1 MKRGYMDWD
10 QALLPPQAL
19 EYRRATLA
27 RQLRREGLDAAVIYG
42 DVNAADELI
51 DFSNYG
57 PYWCNTAAIITADG
71 RYHLVTGHN
80 ARVNPWICQITGVDE
95 SQITPA
101 GMKVPQRTA
110 EVLRTLLPQGG
121 SVGLVGKYTLADS
134 AAALRAAGFSVTSID
149 RFTSGLLDA
158 RDDAYRAVVD
168 KGHRLMED
176 ALLRVLDGAA
186 GGGSVKQ
193 LCAEI
198 EYALRSAGAMDVVLL
213 ASARGLEFSFPREE
227 CPERWNLF
235 VNVQFLGQWL
245 VFGCPVGAS
254 RAGLDAALDAA
265 AGQLR
270 PGCAPQAAVEGFDI
284 EVKTRVL
291 SDHISSLN
299 HSGAALAP
307 GQMFSVSACD
317 RTAGT
322 YVEKMFRMD
331 GDGPA
336 ALGKI

>member
-42 DVNAADELI
+42 GVNAADELI

-57 PYWCNTAAIITADG
+57 PYWCNTAAIITAGG

-213 ASARGLEFSFPREE
+213 ASARGAGVLLPPGGVPGALESLRQ
-227 CPERWNLF
+227 RA
-235 VNVQFLGQWL
+235 
-245 VFGCPVGAS
+245 VFGPVAGVWLPRGRVPRRA
-254 RAGLDAALDAA
+254 RRRFGCGRRPAQAGLRP
-265 AGQLR
+265 AGGGGGL
-270 PGCAPQAAVEGFDI
+270 
-284 EVKTRVL
+284 
-291 SDHISSLN
+291 
-299 HSGAALAP
+299 
-307 GQMFSVSACD
+307 
-317 RTAGT
+317 
-322 YVEKMFRMD
+322 
-331 GDGPA
+331 
-336 ALGKI
+336 